1 MKDGTFREAECLS
14 EALRRMKRAIL
25 QHFENV
31 ETTARWSVGRI
42 RIRIRV
48 RIRLWT
54 KGVD

>member
-1 MKDGTFREAECLS
+1 MKDGNLREAECLS

-42 RIRIRV
+42 RIRV

>member
-1 MKDGTFREAECLS
+1 MKDGTFREAECLC
-14 EALRRMKRAIL
+14 EAQRRMKRAIL

-31 ETTARWSVGRI
+31 ETTAQWSVGRI
-42 RIRIRV
+42 RIHI

>member
-1 MKDGTFREAECLS
+1 MKDGTFREAECLC

-31 ETTARWSVGRI
+31 ETTAQWSVGRI
-42 RIRIRV
+42 RIRIR
-48 RIRLWT
+48 IRLWT